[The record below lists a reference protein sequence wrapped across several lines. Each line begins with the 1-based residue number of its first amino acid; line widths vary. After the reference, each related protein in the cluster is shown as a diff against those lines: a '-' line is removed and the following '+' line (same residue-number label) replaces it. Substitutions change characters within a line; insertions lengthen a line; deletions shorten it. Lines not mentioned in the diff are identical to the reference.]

1 MGGAALRVYAESG
14 EQGLT
19 VSAVTKD
26 SGVSLG
32 SLYHHFGSIDGL
44 VIAAER
50 RWVGRL
56 LDELLTALQAA
67 PTSRDGSEAVV
78 RAYFAFVR
86 EHPDAAWLVH
96 IRRRPADAERRGVAR
111 RPASEGVG
119 PRPMCGG
126 GSRTSPDQATP
137 AVPYVSGVLQVV
149 PPAAEDVHPGV
160 IRPSRHRPEGH
171 VFLTGLDR
179 TLGAT
184 ASARL
189 TPRRLHS
196 AHPERIYPWIAGHS

>member
-1 MGGAALRVYAESG
+1 MRGAALRVYAESG

-96 IRRRPADAERRGVAR
+96 SPYGDGQPMRSGEEWRDAQRARVSALARCAAVAAARRLIRQRRPF
-111 RPASEGVG
+111 
-119 PRPMCGG
+119 
-126 GSRTSPDQATP
+126 RTSPAYSRLCLLLRKTFIL
-137 AVPYVSGVLQVV
+137 VSYG
-149 PPAAEDVHPGV
+149 PHG
-160 IRPSRHRPEGH
+160 
-171 VFLTGLDR
+171 
-179 TLGAT
+179 T
-184 ASARL
+184 AQKVTYS
-189 TPRRLHS
+189 
-196 AHPERIYPWIAGHS
+196 